1 MDSTYLNKLMIDI
14 ANAVIPVIAPAL
26 VMLAGIFAAY
36 FVQQVRLLQEKIK
49 AEQPDEYAMI
59 EYWAGKAVVVAEQL
73 KIGGYIDDRKKYALD
88 YLQNK
93 LDMLGI
99 KWDLAMLSDEIEEAV
114 YRELPKMS
122 EFADTQ

>member
-1 MDSTYLNKLMIDI
+1 MDSTYLNKLWIDL

-26 VMLAGIFAAY
+26 VVLAGIVATY

-49 AEQPDEYAMI
+49 SEQPDEYAMI
-59 EYWAGKAVVVAEQL
+59 EYWAGKAVIVAEQL

-88 YLQNK
+88 YLQKK
-93 LDMLGI
+93 LDSAGI
-99 KWDLAMLSDEIEEAV
+99 KYDLTALSDEIEEAV

-122 EFADTQ
+122 EYSDSE